1 MRSGKPEV
9 SVLMSCYNGGRWLR
23 EALESLLQQ
32 TFQDFE
38 CILVDDGSTDDTLN
52 ICRNYEDRDSRFTV
66 IAKQNTGLAD
76 SLNTGIR
83 HARGSLIARLDQD
96 DTAEPARLE
105 KQIDFMRRHP
115 EVVLLGTGFWE
126 IDGAGCVVR
135 KHLYPFG
142 HQRLVYRLEHFQG
155 FFPHSSA
162 CYRTEVV
169 RQIGGYN
176 LHIYRAEDWRLWLE
190 FSLKGKIACLPEY
203 LVRIRKH
210 SGQMSLDE
218 RGKRQYCDAIA
229 AIVCHLLR
237 KTGQQDPSLNVDDRE
252 WNDFLKWADARIIQS
267 GFFDARKA
275 WESARTDYLHA
286 GNRFTGFAAFCN
298 GLVRSGYAGSLIWE
312 KFFGTAL
319 PEQLAR
325 EWASGVK

>member
-1 MRSGKPEV
+1 MRNGKPEV

-23 EALESLLQQ
+23 EALESLLEQ
-32 TFQDFE
+32 TFQNFE
-38 CILVDDGSTDDTLN
+38 CLLVDDGSTDDTLR
-52 ICRNYEDRDSRFTV
+52 ICRHYEDRDDRITV

-76 SLNTGIR
+76 SLNTGISR
-83 HARGSLIARLDQD
+83 ARGTWIARLDQD
-96 DTAEPARLE
+96 DIAEPSRLE
-105 KQIDFMRRHP
+105 KQIDFMHRHS
-115 EVVLLGTGFWE
+115 EVVLLGTGFLE
-126 IDGAGCVVR
+126 IDEAGCVVR
-135 KHLYPFG
+135 KHLYPFS
-142 HQRLVYRLEHFQG
+142 HHRLVHRLEHFQG

-229 AIVCHLLR
+229 SIVCHLLR
-237 KTGQQDPSLNVDDRE
+237 KAGQKDPSLSEEDKE
-252 WNDFLKWADARIIQS
+252 WADFLNWADTRIIQS
-267 GFFDARKA
+267 GFFDSRKA
-275 WESARTDYLHA
+275 WEGARAAYLNT
-286 GNRFTGFAAFCN
+286 GNRFTGFAVFCN
-298 GLVRSGYAGSLIWE
+298 SLFHSGYAGSLIWE
-312 KFFGTAL
+312 KLFGTTL
-319 PEQLAR
+319 PAELAR
-325 EWASGVK
+325 EWASGEK